1 MKNIITFFVFCFASI
16 MFCQAQ
22 YLDTSFGT
30 QGSVSEIFTGKQSR
44 PEEIIHLADGKFLI
58 LSFRYV
64 WFGGMW
70 SNFEFYLSKYHSNG
84 QIDTSFGTNGFLAYS
99 SPGTSQAAPLLNMFK
114 LNDNKIMVHCYHN
127 NITKLIRFTSTG
139 SIDSSFGTNGE
150 VNLLIGE
157 YYKIVQTAN
166 NKFLLLGQHYD
177 GYNYMYQFARLNTNG
192 TFDTTFG
199 TNGTKIVDPTAYRF
213 DLITD
218 IASTTDNKIITIGM
232 AYDSSTTTKG
242 VVARFTSLGVLDT
255 SFGTNGL
262 VTLAVNTPGNNA
274 LLKNVAIQQNNGT
287 IVVCGDAMSP
297 GGTGGFYGAQPFLAK
312 LNNNGKMVQQF
323 GTNGIKYYNTTF
335 QANDSFTGIN
345 FHNNTILISGTASK
359 PFPYMQT
366 FYYLRLVNDDG
377 SDAINFGNNG
387 TMLLNLGTTTPDV
400 VNHFNKTLIVDNQI
414 YGLGMS
420 TYIKGLDYATTFFK
434 LKKETLSTNEQ
445 LAQQFNMYPNPATN
459 IVNITNSE
467 NLVVE
472 KVIVYD
478 IAGKQLSTQAFNNEQ
493 NIQLNVENLATG
505 NYLLHLHTSQGVAIK
520 KLVKL

>member
-1 MKNIITFFVFCFASI
+1 MKKIITFFVFCFTSI

-22 YLDTSFGT
+22 YLDTNFGN

-44 PEEIIHLADGKFLI
+44 PEEIIYLDDGKFLI
-58 LSFRYV
+58 LSFRYD
-64 WFGGMW
+64 FFAGMW
-70 SNFEFYLSKYHSNG
+70 SNFDFYLSRYHANG
-84 QIDTSFGTNGFLAYS
+84 KIDTSFGTNGFLVYS
-99 SPGTSQAAPLLNMFK
+99 SPSTSQRAPLLNMFK
-114 LNDNKIMVHCYHN
+114 LNDGKIMVHCYHDN
-127 NITKLIRFTSTG
+127 STRLIRFSSIG
-139 SIDSSFGTNGE
+139 VIDSSFGTNGE
-150 VNLLIGE
+150 VNLSTGE

-166 NKFLLLGQHYD
+166 NKFLLLGQYYD
-177 GYNYMYQFARLNTNG
+177 GYNNMYQFARLNTNG

-213 DLITD
+213 DLISD
-218 IASTTDNKIITIGM
+218 IAYTTDDKIITIGM
-232 AYDSSTTTKG
+232 SYDSSTTTKG
-242 VVARFTSLGVLDT
+242 VIARFTSLGVLDT

-262 VTLAVNTPGNNA
+262 VTLDVNTPGNNA

-287 IVVCGDAMSP
+287 IVICGDAMSP

-312 LNNNGKMVQQF
+312 INKNGTMVKQF
-323 GTNGIKYYNTTF
+323 GTNGIKYYNTIF

-366 FYYLRLVNDDG
+366 FYYLRLVNNDG
-377 SDAINFGNNG
+377 SDVIDFGNNG
-387 TMLLNLGTTTPDV
+387 IMLLNLGTTTPDV

-434 LKKETLSTNEQ
+434 LKKGTLSNNEQ

-467 NLVVE
+467 NLMVK

-478 IAGKQLSTQAFNNEQ
+478 IAGKQLSTHIFNNEP
-493 NIQLNVENLATG
+493 NIQLNIENLASG
-505 NYLLHLHTSQGVAIK
+505 NYLLHLHTSQGVAVK
-520 KLVKL
+520 KLIKL

>member
-1 MKNIITFFVFCFASI
+1 MKKIITFFVLCFTSV

-22 YLDTSFGT
+22 YLDANFGN
-30 QGSVSEIFTGKQSR
+30 QGSVSEIFAGKQSR
-44 PEEIIHLADGKFLI
+44 PEEIIYLDDGKFLI

-84 QIDTSFGTNGFLAYS
+84 QIDTSFGTNGFLVYS
-99 SPGTSQAAPLLNMFK
+99 SPSTSQAAPLLNMFK

-127 NITKLIRFTSTG
+127 NITKLIRFTNTG
-139 SIDSSFGTNGE
+139 AIDSSFGTNGE

-157 YYKIVQTAN
+157 YSKIVQTAN
-166 NKFLLLGQHYD
+166 NKFLLLGHYYD
-177 GYNYMYQFARLNTNG
+177 GYNYMYQFARLNVNG

-199 TNGTKIVDPTAYRF
+199 TNGAKIVDPTAYRF

-218 IASTTDNKIITIGM
+218 IVYTTDNKIITIGM
-232 AYDSSTTTKG
+232 SYDSSTTTQG

-274 LLKNVAIQQNNGT
+274 LLHDVAIQQNNGA

-297 GGTGGFYGAQPFLAK
+297 GGIGGFYKAQPFLAK
-312 LNNNGKMVQQF
+312 LNTNGTIDQQF

-335 QANDSFTGIN
+335 QADDSFTGIN
-345 FHNNTILISGTASK
+345 FHNNTILISGKASK
-359 PFPYMQT
+359 PYPYVQSS
-366 FYYLRLVNDDG
+366 YYLRLVNNDG
-377 SDAINFGNNG
+377 SDVIDFGNNG
-387 TMLLNLGTTTPDV
+387 TILLNLGTTTPDV
-400 VNHFNKTLIVDNQI
+400 VNQFNKTLIVDNQI

-434 LKKETLSTNEQ
+434 LKKETLSNNEQ
-445 LAQQFNMYPNPATN
+445 LAQQFNMYPNPTTN
-459 IVNITNSE
+459 VVNITNSE
-467 NLVVE
+467 NLMVE

-478 IAGKQLSTQAFNNEQ
+478 IAGKQLSTHLFNNEP
-493 NIQLNVENLATG
+493 NIQLNIENLASG
-505 NYLLHLHTSQGVAIK
+505 NYLLHLHTSQGVAVKNLIK
-520 KLVKL
+520 L